1 MVLLK
6 SSLIGKP
13 VILGYIPK
21 NLVTTVRAHEE
32 PGHRGPGSIRL
43 YCTCLSWVYIEFII
57 CIVII

>member
-32 PGHRGPGSIRL
+32 LGHRGPGSIRNPVI
-43 YCTCLSWVYIEFII
+43 SGYIPKNL
-57 CIVII
+57 VNGPGS